1 MKSSLAVLAFAAA
14 LLGATGA
21 RADHGPPPGASY
33 EVRELYDQQHYAG
46 QGWLHGQ
53 PRGAAPMVREPTAGN
68 AKAQATKPARPQ
80 TSRPTSGHGDW

>member
-1 MKSSLAVLAFAAA
+1 MKPTIVVLAVMAAA
-14 LLGATGA
+14 LGAGVA
-21 RADHGPPPGASY
+21 RADHGPSPGATY

-68 AKAQATKPARPQ
+68 SKAQAAKPARPQ